1 MPQVINTNVSSL
13 NAQRNLNR
21 SQGQLA
27 VSLQRISSGLRI
39 NSAKDDAA
47 GLAIS
52 NRLTAQIRGLNQ
64 ASRNAA
70 DAISLAQTGEGAL
83 QEITNALQRMRE
95 LSVQSRNST
104 NTSADRQSI
113 DAEFQQLLSEVDRI
127 AETTAFNGQNI
138 LDGSFGNAAFQVGA
152 NVGETISIDVTS
164 STRADS
170 VGSFASNAYSLINVA
185 DQTGA
190 SEAAV
195 DALIAA
201 GGTANNAFL
210 NANGDLQLN
219 GVNVTAVAAPATP
232 AGRDQDSA
240 YNIAAAINAETDSHG
255 VTAEATASTIQFT
268 DAQVLGGNVFTDTGS
283 NDTLTYTVKIND
295 VQVISQTEGD
305 ATLTAAQI
313 ASAVNT
319 ESSNTGVTAS
329 VDSSGNLTLTAADGR
344 NIKLE
349 ETLGGGP
356 SDATDA
362 VVGYFGNT
370 LANGGTSTLHET
382 NLYKGGV
389 TVSSDSAIA
398 VVSNDAQADAFF
410 TGVAHAATDTT
421 NATTLD
427 SANVLTVAKADEAIY
442 KIDQAITDIDLLRG
456 TFGAVQSRFE
466 STIANLQTAAENQ
479 SAARSRILDADFA
492 QETASLTRSQI
503 LQQAGV
509 SILAQANAL
518 PQNVLALLQ

>member
-1 MPQVINTNVSSL
+1 MSWRCSRGTRPTPPRTDNPSTRSSSSFC
-13 NAQRNLNR
+13 QR
-21 SQGQLA
+21 
-27 VSLQRISSGLRI
+27 
-39 NSAKDDAA
+39 
-47 GLAIS
+47 
-52 NRLTAQIRGLNQ
+52 
-64 ASRNAA
+64 
-70 DAISLAQTGEGAL
+70 
-83 QEITNALQRMRE
+83 
-95 LSVQSRNST
+95 
-104 NTSADRQSI
+104 
-113 DAEFQQLLSEVDRI
+113 VDRI

-138 LDGSFGNAAFQVGA
+138 LDGTFGNSAFQVGA
-152 NVGETISIDVTS
+152 NVGQTISVDITS
-164 STRADS
+164 STRTDT
-170 VGSFASNAYSLINVA
+170 VGSFANVAYSLIDIA

-190 SEAAV
+190 NEAAV

-210 NANGDLQLN
+210 NANGDLQIN
-219 GVNVTAVAAPATP
+219 GVNVAAVAAPSTP
-232 AGRDQDSA
+232 AGRDSGQRFQHRAGGQWRHSQPWRDSR
-240 YNIAAAINAETDSHG
+240 SHCLDG
-255 VTAEATASTIQFT
+255 AVHRHA
-268 DAQVLGGNVFTDTGS
+268 DHHGLVFTDTGS

-305 ATLTAAQI
+305 AKLTAAQI

-319 ESSNTGVTAS
+319 ESSNTGVSAS
-329 VDSSGNLTLTAADGR
+329 VGSSGNLTLTASDGR

-356 SDATDA
+356 TDATDQ

-389 TVSSDSAIA
+389 TLSSDSAVS
-398 VVSNDAQADAFF
+398 VVSNDAQSDAFF
-410 TGVAHAATDTT
+410 VGVAHAATDTT
-421 NATTLD
+421 SATTLD
-427 SANVLTVAKADEAIY
+427 SSNVLTVAKADEAIN
-442 KIDQAITDIDLLRG
+442 KIDQAITDVDLLRG
-456 TFGAVQSRFE
+456 VFGAVQARFE

-492 QETASLTRSQI
+492 QETARLTRNQI